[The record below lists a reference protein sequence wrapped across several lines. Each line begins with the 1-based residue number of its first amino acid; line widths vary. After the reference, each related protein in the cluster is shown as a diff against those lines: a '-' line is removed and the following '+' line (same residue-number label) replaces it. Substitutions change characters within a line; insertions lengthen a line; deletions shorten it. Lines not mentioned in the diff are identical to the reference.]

1 MENEV
6 MYFRDFDR
14 LIKARKEKRYI
25 DETMLNSYLVKE
37 LNKHGAFP
45 KHNVRGYE
53 ISYYKK
59 MSGLMEYKTR
69 KPLTEKQKKLFR
81 LILMK
86 DVLPFIDKVI
96 AQEEN

>member
-1 MENEV
+1 
-6 MYFRDFDR
+6 
-14 LIKARKEKRYI
+14 
-25 DETMLNSYLVKE
+25 
-37 LNKHGAFP
+37 
-45 KHNVRGYE
+45 
-53 ISYYKK
+53 
-59 MSGLMEYKTR
+59 MEYKTR